1 MVGGRPSKIVLA
13 FFTPSTKQLKEEE
26 YFRAPALVV
35 LAALVFIQV
44 SFGVELVS
52 TFVAGELGRPG
63 KSRQVCLASVVGAI
77 PLLLD
82 NRCPLGICGGEGG
95 GGEDDRLVVQVHLHL
110 LDILLPS
117 SSPSPPS
124 CSVGIPLQQLTF
136 LGPAKEGVRAFF
148 NVF

>member
-1 MVGGRPSKIVLA
+1 M
-13 FFTPSTKQLKEEE
+13 
-26 YFRAPALVV
+26 

-52 TFVAGELGRPG
+52 TFVAGELRRPG
-63 KSRQVCLASVVGAI
+63 ESRQVCLAPVVGAI

-82 NRCPLGICGGEGG
+82 NWCPLGICGGEGG
-95 GGEDDRLVVQVHLHL
+95 GGKDDRLVVQVHLHL

-117 SSPSPPS
+117 STSPSPPT

-148 NVF
+148 NFF

>member
-1 MVGGRPSKIVLA
+1 M
-13 FFTPSTKQLKEEE
+13 
-26 YFRAPALVV
+26 

-44 SFGVELVS
+44 SFRVELVS
-52 TFVAGELGRPG
+52 TFVAGELRRPG
-63 KSRQVCLASVVGAI
+63 ESRQVCLVPVVGAI

-82 NRCPLGICGGEGG
+82 NWCPLGICGGG
-95 GGEDDRLVVQVHLHL
+95 GGEDLDVVVQVHLHL

-117 SSPSPPS
+117 SSPSPSPPS